1 MSIIKF
7 LLVIFCWWQII
18 GLGNFDQNFACA
30 ETKTLLTLETLQARI
45 EKPIQK
51 EGINT
56 IDLTNFIIDLNDKNL
71 EFSQQFYQQLQT
83 KLIRSNKPI
92 VLDFSQSIIKGKFLA
107 KDLGISTPLA
117 EKALSSLLN
126 PLEQETIKEYSHLS
140 LQPGEQI
147 PTVNVIRSGLKFEQ
161 TEFTA
166 PVDFTNSFC
175 LQKIIAPE
183 AIFRQESK
191 WHDSIFVREIDFSNT
206 RFQKEADFSYSNFG
220 SKVKFVGGQ
229 FLAQAN
235 FNHSYFQ
242 NKLNFQSASLG
253 ELLDFSNS
261 EFAGLV
267 NLSKSNFKQRV
278 IFIKSRFQEP
288 LLMINSI
295 FEGIVDFRDTFFQNY
310 IDLQEAIILEQ
321 INLSNAVFAP
331 QTKINV
337 AALGFDSD
345 AAKIIGETGK
355 IGKIINVPIL
365 EGNEI
370 VLRNLIRNF
379 RRLEQIPDANQLE
392 YKREKLRLKQLAN
405 QIISVR
411 WQTIFSLSWFGQI
424 LAWLGLSLV
433 LLLGNYGTNFSL
445 VFAVGLIAI
454 AYFSLLFW
462 FVDRYRRRV
471 PKPILPNRYE
481 TICIVSSYWALT
493 LFGIIEIFQ
502 ATDRPW
508 LTLACL
514 GIILLPIPALLLIR
528 LYSQGRYHNLL
539 DLTYFVEDGS
549 MRQFRLMLGRL
560 PVIPRFPFF
569 RDRYEPILWER
580 RWNWLNYYDLSLN
593 NLLKFGFNDIRLR
606 DRDLPGI
613 VATLVWYQWA
623 LGVLYIILLLWTLSR
638 TIPGLNLLIYF

>member
-18 GLGNFDQNFACA
+18 GLGNFFQNFAWA
-30 ETKTLLTLETLQARI
+30 ETKTLLTLETLQTRI
-45 EKPIQK
+45 EEPIQK

-56 IDLTNFIIDLNDKNL
+56 IDLTNFLIDLNDKNL

-92 VLDFSQSIIKGKFLA
+92 VLDFSQSFIKGKFEA
-107 KDLGISTPLA
+107 KDLGISTRLA
-117 EKALSSLLN
+117 EGALSSLLN
-126 PLEQETIKEYSHLS
+126 PLEQETIKEYSQLS

-147 PTVNVIRSGLKFEQ
+147 PTVNVIRGGLKFEQ
-161 TEFTA
+161 TEFTDQ
-166 PVDFTNSFC
+166 VDFTNSFC
-175 LQKIIAPE
+175 LQKIIASE
-183 AIFRQESK
+183 ARFGQESN
-191 WHDSIFVREIDFSNT
+191 WHHSIFVREIDFSNT
-206 RFQKEADFSYSNFG
+206 RFQKEANFSYSNFG

-235 FNHSYFQ
+235 FNNSYFQ
-242 NKLNFQSASLG
+242 NKLDFQSASFG
-253 ELLDFSNS
+253 ELLDFNNS
-261 EFAGLV
+261 TFAKLV

-278 IFIKSRFQEP
+278 IFIKSKFQEP

-295 FEGIVDFRDTFFQNY
+295 FEGMVDFRDTFFQNY
-310 IDLQEAIILEQ
+310 IDLQDAIILEQ

-331 QTKINV
+331 QTRINV
-337 AALGFDSD
+337 SGLGFDSD
-345 AAKIIGETGK
+345 AAKIIGETGI

-370 VLRNLIRNF
+370 ILRNLIRNF

-392 YKREKLRLKQLAN
+392 YKREKLRLKQLGN
-405 QIISVR
+405 QIIAVS
-411 WQTIFSLSWFGQI
+411 WQNIFSLSWLSKI

-454 AYFSLLFW
+454 AYFSFLFW
-462 FVDRYRRRV
+462 FVDRYRRLV

-481 TICIVSSYWALT
+481 IICIVSSYFLLT
-493 LFGIIEIFQ
+493 IFGIIEIFQ

-514 GIILLPIPALLLIR
+514 AIILLPIPALLLIR

-560 PVIPRFPFF
+560 PIIPRFPFF

-623 LGVLYIILLLWTLSR
+623 LGVLYITLLLWTLSR

>member
-1 MSIIKF
+1 MANYRI
-7 LLVIFCWWQII
+7 
-18 GLGNFDQNFACA
+18 GNFDQNFAWA
-30 ETKTLLTLETLQARI
+30 ETKTLLTLETLQAQI

-51 EGINT
+51 EGIHT
-56 IDLTNFIIDLNDKNL
+56 IDLTNFIIDLNDKSL

-147 PTVNVIRSGLKFEQ
+147 PTVNVIRGGLKFEQ

-166 PVDFTNSFC
+166 QVDFTNSFC

-183 AIFRQESK
+183 AIFRQESN
-191 WHDSIFVREIDFSNT
+191 WHNSIFVHEIDFSNT
-206 RFQKEADFSYSNFG
+206 HFQKEADFSYSNFG

-235 FNHSYFQ
+235 FSHSYFQ
-242 NKLNFQSASLG
+242 NKLNFQSTSFG

-261 EFAGLV
+261 KFAGLV
-267 NLSKSNFKQRV
+267 NLNKSNFKQRV

-295 FEGIVDFRDTFFQNY
+295 FEGMVDFRDTFFQNY

-321 INLSNAVFAP
+321 INLSNAVFTP

-337 AALGFDSD
+337 AGLGFDSD
-345 AAKIIGETGK
+345 AAKIIGETGT

-411 WQTIFSLSWFGQI
+411 WQTIFSLSWFGKI

-454 AYFSLLFW
+454 AYFSFLFW
-462 FVDRYRRRV
+462 FVDRYRRLV
-471 PKPILPNRYE
+471 PKPIVPNRYE
-481 TICIVSSYWALT
+481 IICIGSSYFLLT

-514 GIILLPIPALLLIR
+514 AIILLPIPTLLLIR

>member
-1 MSIIKF
+1 M
-7 LLVIFCWWQII
+7 
-18 GLGNFDQNFACA
+18 GNFDQNSAWA

-71 EFSQQFYQQLQT
+71 ELSQQFYQQLQT

-117 EKALSSLLN
+117 ERTLSSLLN

-166 PVDFTNSFC
+166 QVDFTNSFC

-295 FEGIVDFRDTFFQNY
+295 FEGIVDFRDTFFENY

-337 AALGFDSD
+337 AALGFDPD
-345 AAKIIGETGK
+345 AAKIIGETGT

-445 VFAVGLIAI
+445 VFAVGLITI

-560 PVIPRFPFF
+560 PIIPRFPFF

>member
-18 GLGNFDQNFACA
+18 GLGNFDQNFAWA

-71 EFSQQFYQQLQT
+71 ELSQQFYQQLQT

-117 EKALSSLLN
+117 ERTLSSLLN

-166 PVDFTNSFC
+166 QVDFTNSFC

-295 FEGIVDFRDTFFQNY
+295 FEGIVDFRDTFFENY

-337 AALGFDSD
+337 AALGFDPD
-345 AAKIIGETGK
+345 AAKIIGETGT
-355 IGKIINVPIL
+355 IGKIIHVPIL

-445 VFAVGLIAI
+445 VFAVGLITI

-462 FVDRYRRRV
+462 FVDRYRRRL